1 LIGKEEEG
9 EIVWI
14 KRKVVRNEEFWDENL
29 IKLVNNMIDL
39 IGYYFLIH
47 KNVNYYYYYLYY
59 YYQIIFKI
67 KRTHVNIKVS
77 HATKFI
83 RR

>member
-1 LIGKEEEG
+1 
-9 EIVWI
+9 
-14 KRKVVRNEEFWDENL
+14 
-29 IKLVNNMIDL
+29 MIDL